1 MVRLDEE
8 IEANPELYGLRRSN
22 RERRAVDI
30 AEESDDDELVVRKRK
45 TTYEE
50 YEDES
55 EEDELDDFDDDDFGA
70 SKKQKLNAKRP
81 KPTSRRLG
89 KTSGGRSKTASAK
102 STPTPSEIR
111 FLTRNNGTVNYAVD
125 YDDDDADLMESD
137 EEENNDYYY
146 YEQAMQ
152 EEPTKGID
160 LVLDHKLN
168 EENAA
173 ITNEPKLDYLF
184 KVKWTGLSHLHNT
197 WESYL
202 TLKEFKGFRRVDNYI
217 KQYILL
223 DQEIRNDPMTTKED
237 IEAMDIERERKR
249 DEQDEFTHVE
259 RIVDSDRV
267 ELDDGTSQLQYLVKW
282 KRLYYDECSWEN
294 AAVIAELSP
303 ELVTKY
309 QQRLQLKILPNLSA
323 NYPINQRPRFEKLNK
338 QPLFIK
344 NGELRDFQ
352 LTGLNWMAFL
362 WSRNENG
369 ILADEMGLG
378 KTVQTIAFLSWLIY
392 ARRQNGPH
400 LVVVPLSTVPAW
412 QETFEKWAP
421 DVNCIYYLGNT
432 EARRKIREFEL
443 YNSNNKPK
451 FNVLLTTYEY
461 ILKDRAELGSFKWQF
476 LAVDEAHRLK
486 NAESS
491 LYESLKLFK
500 VANRLLI
507 TGTPLQNN
515 IKELAALCDF
525 LMPGKFNI
533 DQEINFDVPDDAQE
547 DYIKH
552 LQLSIKPFI
561 LRRLKKDVEKSLPS
575 KTERILRVELSDIQT
590 EYYRNIITKNY
601 AALNA
606 GVKGSQISLLNVM
619 SELKKASNHPYLFDG
634 AEERVLAKAGSTS
647 RDNIL
652 KGIIMS
658 SGKMVLLEQLLTR
671 LKKEGHRVLIFSQM
685 VRILDILGDY
695 LSIKGYQFQRLDGGV
710 PSAQRKISIDHF
722 NSPDSRDF
730 VFLLSTRAGGLGINL
745 MTADTVI
752 IFDSDWNPQADL
764 QAMARAHR
772 IGQKK
777 HVSVYRFVSKDTV
790 EEEILERARK
800 KMILEYAIISLGMAD
815 ASTNKKN
822 KNEPSTSE
830 LSQILKFGAANM
842 FAATDNQKKLEEL
855 NLDDVLSR
863 AEDHVTTPELGES
876 NLGSE
881 EFLKQFEVTDYKADV
896 EWDDIIP
903 QEELS
908 KLKDEEKKR
917 AEEDYLNEQ
926 IAMYSRR
933 RAAVKQLQGG
943 TPDTSGVEDEDD
955 EEGGRRRA
963 ARKKVEEN
971 HELSEKEIRGIYR
984 AILRV
989 GDLSG
994 KWSQLV
1000 EDGSISNKNP
1010 VLIKHAYNEIINIS
1024 KKLVREEEA
1033 RRAEALAELERK
1045 AKDQNGNVIA
1055 NDGESPMALWIA
1067 KKKEKKA
1074 VLFEYQGVKNI
1085 NAELVLSR
1093 PPDMKLLQSMIP
1105 EDKPTSFELPRPP
1118 KQVQSWNCEWDSKDD
1133 AMLLVGVHKFGYGSW
1148 IQIRDD
1154 PLLGLQNKLYLDGAS
1169 KVTDKKAAPE
1179 GDSKEKEV
1187 SKASNKKVPGAVH
1200 LGRRVDY
1207 LFTLLR
1213 GEEDTSTPSGT
1224 SNGTA
1229 KKRVRKIKAEPG
1241 AAKVKKNGKS
1251 QSPEVHAKKPKI
1263 KKGSSNVNSPK
1274 LDQPLKIKE
1283 EANDDNNDEGDFL
1296 EYASMDEGDCK
1307 KSLDPVKKSL
1317 MRLRKGSK
1325 GLSKHEWATLLRS
1338 ELLTVG
1344 DYIEKLQKEKDQPKY
1359 SKHLWSY
1366 ASLYWPAK
1374 VPSAKI
1380 TAMYNRI
1387 KSQANPT

>member
-1 MVRLDEE
+1 MGKLDEE
-8 IEANPELYGLRRSN
+8 IEANPELYGLRRSH

-30 AEESDDDELVVRKRK
+30 PGESDEDDDVDRKRK

-50 YEDES
+50 YQDES
-55 EEDELDDFDDDDFGA
+55 EEDELDDFDDEDFGA
-70 SKKQKLNAKRP
+70 SKKQKLNSRRP
-81 KPTSRRLG
+81 RVTTSRVA
-89 KTSGGRSKTASAK
+89 KPSGGRSKTASART
-102 STPTPSEIR
+102 TPTPSEIR

-125 YDDDDADLMESD
+125 YDDEDADLMESED
-137 EEENNDYYY
+137 EINDYYY

-168 EENAA
+168 DENAEV
-173 ITNEPKLDYLF
+173 TNEPKLDYLF

-197 WESYL
+197 WELYL

-223 DQEIRNDPMTTKED
+223 DREIRNDPLTTKED

-249 DEQDEFTHVE
+249 DEQDEFVQVE

-267 ELDDGTSQLQYLVKW
+267 ELDDGTSQLQYFVKW
-282 KRLYYDECSWEN
+282 KRLNYDECSWED

-400 LVVVPLSTVPAW
+400 LVVVPLSTIPAW

-443 YNSNNKPK
+443 FNANNKPK

-461 ILKDRAELGSFKWQF
+461 ILKDRTELGAFKWQF

-486 NAESS
+486 NADSS

-634 AEERVLAKAGSTS
+634 AEERVLAKAGSTA

-722 NSPDSRDF
+722 NAPDSKDF
-730 VFLLSTRAGGLGINL
+730 AFLLSTRAGGLGINL
-745 MTADTVI
+745 MTADTVV

-772 IGQKK
+772 IGQKR

-815 ASTNKKN
+815 AGANKKN

-855 NLDDVLSR
+855 NLDDVLNV

-903 QEELS
+903 QDELS

-943 TPDTSGVEDEDD
+943 TPDTSGVEDDD
-955 EEGGRRRA
+955 EEEGGRRRA

-1024 KKLVREEEA
+1024 KKLVKEEEA
-1033 RRAEALAELERK
+1033 RRAEALAELEKK

-1093 PPDMKLLQSMIP
+1093 PPDMKMLQSLIS
-1105 EDKPTSFELPRPP
+1105 EEKPTSFELPRPP
-1118 KQVQSWNCEWDSKDD
+1118 KQVQSWNCEWDAKND

-1154 PLLGLQNKLYLDGAS
+1154 PLLGLQNKLFLEGAS
-1169 KVTDKKAAPE
+1169 KVADKKSSTE
-1179 GDSKEKEV
+1179 GDGKDKDGG
-1187 SKASNKKVPGAVH
+1187 KASNKKVPGAVH

-1213 GEEDTSTPSGT
+1213 GEEDTSTPSAGT
-1224 SNGTA
+1224 NGTA
-1229 KKRVRKIKAEPG
+1229 KKRVKKVKAEPG
-1241 AAKVKKNGKS
+1241 ATKTKKNGKS

-1274 LDQPLKIKE
+1274 LDQQPKVKE
-1283 EANDDNNDEGDFL
+1283 ESHEDNDDGDFL

-1307 KSLDPVKKSL
+1307 QSLDPVKKSL
-1317 MRLRKGSK
+1317 MRLRKGNK
-1325 GLSKHEWATLLRS
+1325 GLSKHEWAALLRS
-1338 ELLTVG
+1338 ELVTVG
-1344 DYIEKLQKEKDQPKY
+1344 DYIEKLQKEKGEPKY

-1387 KSQANPT
+1387 KSQAN